1 MRGGQTGG
9 CHEASIWGHRGEWEY
24 VGRDEKIATHIK
36 HHHSNINSVW
46 NVPKILHVIFR
57 FIL

>member
-36 HHHSNINSVW
+36 HHHSPPVSSS
-46 NVPKILHVIFR
+46 
-57 FIL
+57 